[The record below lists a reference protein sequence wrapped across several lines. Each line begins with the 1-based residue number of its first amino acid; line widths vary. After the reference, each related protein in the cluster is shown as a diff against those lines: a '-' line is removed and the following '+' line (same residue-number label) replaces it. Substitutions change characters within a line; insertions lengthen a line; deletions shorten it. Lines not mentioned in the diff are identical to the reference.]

1 MSGQRA
7 RMLLG
12 ATVNGSPIL
21 AELEEFT
28 APEIK
33 KVMEEV
39 LGGRF
44 IPDEIWVG
52 LEKMG
57 YELKISG
64 PTADLLS
71 AYGLKPGEVCQVDVK
86 SSEVD
91 GDGKTFKVH
100 YSMSGEITGVK
111 EETIKSKSKPGATI
125 TASVKVYKKTEDGK
139 TVYDINTK
147 TQVIDLGKGD
157 VMAVH
162 RRNVGI

>member
-1 MSGQRA
+1 
-7 RMLLG
+7 
-12 ATVNGSPIL
+12 
-21 AELEEFT
+21 
-28 APEIK
+28 
-33 KVMEEV
+33 
-39 LGGRF
+39 
-44 IPDEIWVG
+44 
-52 LEKMG
+52 
-57 YELKISG
+57 
-64 PTADLLS
+64 
-71 AYGLKPGEVCQVDVK
+71 VDVK